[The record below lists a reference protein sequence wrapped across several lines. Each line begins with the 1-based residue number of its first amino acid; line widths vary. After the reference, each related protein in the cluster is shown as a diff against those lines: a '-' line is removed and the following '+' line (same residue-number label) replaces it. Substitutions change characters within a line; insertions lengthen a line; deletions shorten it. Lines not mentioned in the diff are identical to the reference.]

1 MAVIRTSGLTKF
13 YGRVR
18 GIEDLDLEVR
28 KGEIFGF
35 LGPNGAGKT
44 TAIRLLLGLLHPTRG
59 RAEVLGQ
66 EAGSIEARQ
75 RIGYVPGE
83 VAFYEGMTGEELLG
97 LLGRFHRGDH
107 RERQEYLARCLD
119 LDLKRPIRGYSRGM
133 KQKLAVIQALRHDP
147 DLLILDEPTLGLDPL
162 VQREFYT
169 LLMEEKGRGKTVFLS
184 SHILPEVER
193 VADRVGIVREGH
205 LAAVEDV
212 GALKLKKVRR
222 LQLWLRE
229 EVPAQALELEGVEV
243 LSRQGKHLEL
253 AVHGH
258 IERLLP
264 WLSRLPV
271 EEMVFAE
278 ASLEDTFMKFYKK
291 ETG

>member
-1 MAVIRTSGLTKF
+1 MAVIRTSGLSKF

-18 GIEDLDLEVR
+18 GIEALDLEVQ

-44 TAIRLLLGLLHPTRG
+44 TTIRLLIGLLHPTSG
-59 RAEVLGQ
+59 GAEILGQ
-66 EAGSIEARQ
+66 EAGSTEAR
-75 RIGYVPGE
+75 RSIGYVPGE
-83 VAFYEGMTGEELLG
+83 VAFYQEMTGDELLA
-97 LLGRFHRGDH
+97 LLGRFHQGDFQK
-107 RERQEYLARCLD
+107 RQQYLASKLD

-133 KQKLAVIQALRHDP
+133 KQKLAIIQALRHDP
-147 DLLILDEPTLGLDPL
+147 ELLILDEPTLGLDPL
-162 VQREFYT
+162 VQREFYS
-169 LLMEEKGRGKTVFLS
+169 LLMEEKARGKTVFLS

-193 VADRVGIVREGH
+193 VADRVGIVREGR
-205 LAAVEDV
+205 LAAVEEV
-212 GALKLKKVRR
+212 GTLKLKKVRR

-229 EVPAQALELEGVEV
+229 EVPAQALEMEGVDV

-258 IERLLP
+258 IDRLLP

-278 ASLEDTFMKFYKK
+278 ASLEDTFMKFYRK